1 MSTNKVTHHGVAVTL
16 EACGPL
22 TSAEVAE
29 FFPGS
34 PHRDVASVL
43 SSMRTA
49 ARKRVYI
56 SGWTHDATGQTTH
69 PRAIYALGD
78 QPDAPRPPKQPHKQ
92 VRARYRAKL
101 ARAKPRAPRSVF
113 ELARFL

>member
-1 MSTNKVTHHGVAVTL
+1 MKVTHKGVLVTL

-34 PHRDVASVL
+34 LHRDVAAAL

-49 ARKRVYI
+49 VRKRVYI
-56 SGWTHDATGQTTH
+56 SGWTRDVDGTKAQS
-69 PRAIYALGD
+69 RAIYALGD
-78 QPDAPRPPKQPHKQ
+78 QPDAPRPPNQPNK
-92 VRARYRAKL
+92 VVVARYRAKR
-101 ARAKPRAPRSVF
+101 ARGKPRAPRSVF

>member
-1 MSTNKVTHHGVAVTL
+1 MKVTHHGVLVTL

-29 FFPGS
+29 FFPAS
-34 PHRDVASVL
+34 LHRDVAAAL

-49 ARKRVYI
+49 ARKRVHI
-56 SGWTHDATGQTTH
+56 SGWTHDVDGQTTH

-78 QPDAPRPPKQPHKQ
+78 LPDAPRPPKQPHKEI
-92 VRARYRAKL
+92 RARYRAKL
-101 ARAKPRAPRSVF
+101 ARGKARAPRSVF